1 MDGLGE
7 VGPSVHP
14 DYRWPM
20 ADYELV
26 LVGGGNM
33 GAALLTGLRDAA
45 TFSSLAVVEVSV
57 SRRDELNDEFP
68 TIDVLSGIPPCS
80 AAVLATKPG
89 DAQAVASA
97 VAAAGARRLL
107 SIAAGI
113 TTAALADAAGEGV
126 AVVRAMPNMPALVG
140 LGMSAI
146 TAGPGA
152 TDDDLAWAESILGAV
167 GNVVRLPESS
177 FDAFTGLVGSGPAYL
192 FFVAE
197 ALVDAGVTAGLP
209 RPVTV
214 EAVTQFFRRGRCF
227 ARRTGRRR
235 SSVCGRWS
243 RRRGVRRPPE
253 SPRSSVMRCG
263 ERSSMRSPRPL
274 LDRVSWDLESGVTV
288 FAVALVSRRFPAY
301 GVAH

>member
-20 ADYELV
+20 ADYDLV

-68 TIDVLSGIPPCS
+68 TIDVLSEIPPCS

-89 DAQAVASA
+89 DAPAVASA

-126 AVVRAMPNMPALVG
+126 AVVRAMPNTPALVG

-214 EAVTQFFRRGRCF
+214 EAVTQLFRG
-227 ARRTGRRR
+227 AGA
-235 SSVCGRWS
+235 
-243 RRRGVRRPPE
+243 
-253 SPRSSVMRCG
+253 
-263 ERSSMRSPRPL
+263 L
-274 LDRVSWDLESGVTV
+274 LDARGGDAAGLRAMVTSPGGTTAAGIAALERHAMRGAVV
-288 FAVALVSRRFPAY
+288 DAVAAATARSREL
-301 GVAH
+301 GS